1 MQLLRLSLNES
12 FQGAEQVLV
21 LSLKQENAARRFGFS
36 LSAMSPDEPA
46 VNEADFRAFCADVVR
61 FEPNRWREH
70 ENLTRLAP
78 PLWPVLG
85 VAAEQLLRAMA
96 LVMLHAFEAAEKENL
111 PPEEWLFRQ
120 KGKPLT
126 LGGPGRQH
134 RTSFVLDPDTVTD
147 EHLPQLLSLW
157 REGLLMECILN
168 PRPAPG
174 EKVRAFYLTPPYN
187 RVLIP
192 KHVSLTQG
200 DKKAAG
206 VFWDW
211 VLAQM
216 NSAPQVRVGET
227 LPAVEN
233 GNPLDAQTVG

>member
-21 LSLKQENAARRFGFS
+21 LSLTGENAARRFGFS
-36 LSAMSPDEPA
+36 LSAMAPDEPVA
-46 VNEADFRAFCADVVR
+46 TGADFRAFCADVVR
-61 FEPNRWREH
+61 FEPNRWREA
-70 ENLTRLAP
+70 ENLTRLTP

-96 LVMLHAFEAAEKENL
+96 LLMLHAFEAGEKENL

-134 RTSFVLDPDTVTD
+134 RTSFVLDPDTVSD
-147 EHLPQLLSLW
+147 EHLPHLLALW

-192 KHVSLTQG
+192 KHVSLAQG
-200 DKKAAG
+200 DEKAAC

-211 VLAQM
+211 VLTEM
-216 NSAPQVRVGET
+216 NNAPQVRVGEIT
-227 LPAVEN
+227 PQESTE
-233 GNPLDAQTVG
+233 NPLNAQRVT